1 MTSTA
6 TSTYTADRL
15 ECASRRMR
23 LRGSLGAGTT
33 SSQPRLIIEWDR
45 TPENDIITAYKVKIL
60 NNQNEFVEHA
70 TCDVEAAL
78 AMEVAD
84 LITKPKCAIP
94 MSAFWS
100 GDLQMDQGLPITI
113 QILAKND
120 KGWSL
125 ASRWNTSGAVVE
137 KKPGMMNPPEGKRML
152 DNNNVVITWAAM
164 TSPRNGGSD
173 IITYIL

>member
-1 MTSTA
+1 M
-6 TSTYTADRL
+6 
-15 ECASRRMR
+15 
-23 LRGSLGAGTT
+23 
-33 SSQPRLIIEWDR
+33 
-45 TPENDIITAYKVKIL
+45 

-70 TCDVEAAL
+70 ACDVEAAL

-84 LITKPKCAIP
+84 AADDGTKPKCAIP

-137 KKPGMMNPPEGKRML
+137 KKPGMMNPPSGERKS